1 MRRLIFLLFF
11 LIAAATSASA
21 ATCGGNFS
29 SFLAA
34 MSQEAQAKGISRG
47 VIDQAFAGLTPDLGV
62 LAFDRRQRGM
72 FHAKSFEEYVLRPG
86 AADRAV

>member
-1 MRRLIFLLFF
+1 MTFRVLAAVVISFLH
-11 LIAAATSASA
+11 ATPLYA

-47 VIDQAFAGLTPDLGV
+47 VIDQAFAGLTPDPAV
-62 LAFDRRQRGM
+62 LAFD
-72 FHAKSFEEYVLRPG
+72 
-86 AADRAV
+86 